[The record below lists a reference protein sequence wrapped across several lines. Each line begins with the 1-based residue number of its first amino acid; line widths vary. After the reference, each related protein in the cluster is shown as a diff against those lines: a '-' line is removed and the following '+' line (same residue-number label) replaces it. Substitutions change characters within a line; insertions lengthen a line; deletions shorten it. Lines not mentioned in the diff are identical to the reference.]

1 MKRLGIKWYHFMK
14 SYLFGLATLLFT
26 ACKQPQKQAMPKL
39 KEKEMI
45 TYFTYGELPPV
56 GYIYYDTVLVLAKY
70 RLKVKNMGG
79 CEPVGVNY
87 EDLAYRNRQTAIYM
101 AKQFGKNWAKDFE
114 KQTKLRIVVPPELE
128 N

>member
-1 MKRLGIKWYHFMK
+1 MKVF
-14 SYLFGLATLLFT
+14 LFGLATLLFM
-26 ACKQPQKQAMPKL
+26 ACKQPQKQAVPKPN
-39 KEKEMI
+39 EKEMI

-70 RLKVKNMGG
+70 RLNVKNMGG

-87 EDLAYRNRQTAIYM
+87 EDLANRNKQTAIYM
-101 AKQFGKNWAKDFE
+101 AKQFGKDWAKDFE
-114 KQTKLRIVVPPELE
+114 RQTKLKIVVPPELE